1 MNDLWHV
8 TASSLLFR
16 GVHCRYGR
24 HTAVHAVDLDVPAG
38 LRVALI
44 GTNGSGKSTLL
55 RAVLGFQPIA
65 DGVVEVGGVRA
76 GNAAQWR
83 RRRAEVAWIPQLR
96 SAGRFPLLLGE
107 LLDSSGHG
115 EAARA
120 AAERL
125 GLAGVESRGV
135 HTLSGGQAQRA
146 WLARAVGAVA
156 AGAGVL
162 LADEPTAALD
172 FAGQEEAAAVIAAL
186 PVTVLVATHDRAVA
200 DACDRVVEMAA
211 GRLRDVA

>member
-1 MNDLWHV
+1 VNDLWHV
-8 TASSLLFR
+8 TALSLLLK

-24 HTAVHAVDLDVPAG
+24 HPAVQSVDLDVPAG
-38 LRVALI
+38 VRVALI

-55 RAVLGFQPIA
+55 RAVLGFQPVA
-65 DGVVEVGGVRA
+65 DGVVEVGGERA
-76 GNAAQWR
+76 ATSAQWR
-83 RRRAEVAWIPQLR
+83 RRRTEVAWIPQLR
-96 SAGRFPLLLGE
+96 STGRFPLLLGE
-107 LLDSSGHG
+107 LLDSGG
-115 EAARA
+115 DGVAAREAAT
-120 AAERL
+120 RL
-125 GLAGVESRGV
+125 GLQGLESRGV

-156 AGAGVL
+156 AGAGML

-172 FAGQEEAAAVIAAL
+172 FAGQEEAAAVLTEL
-186 PVTVLVATHDRAVA
+186 PVTLLVATHDRAVA